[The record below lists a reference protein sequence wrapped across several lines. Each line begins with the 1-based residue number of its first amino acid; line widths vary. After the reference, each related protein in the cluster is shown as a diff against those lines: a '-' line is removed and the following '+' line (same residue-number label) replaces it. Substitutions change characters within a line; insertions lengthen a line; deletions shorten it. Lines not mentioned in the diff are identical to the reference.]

1 MAMAR
6 ALSVITILSTALAAP
21 VFAKDASLDHSSH
34 EQLRH
39 DQLRIHRGLMHH
51 HVQGQYLDQHF
62 RGAYN
67 QRNERFD
74 HNPQFQRNTFQR
86 STYQPG
92 TGDFRGRDP
101 SRIGGEDP
109 DLHPSAY

>member
-6 ALSVITILSTALAAP
+6 AMSVIAVLSIALAAP
-21 VFAKDASLDHSSH
+21 ALARDA
-34 EQLRH
+34 RH
-39 DQLRIHRGLMHH
+39 DHLRIHRAPAQHD
-51 HVQGQYLDQHF
+51 VQGQYMDQYF

-67 QRNERFD
+67 QRNELFD
-74 HNPQFQRNTFQR
+74 RNPQFQRNTFQR
-86 STYQPG
+86 ST
-92 TGDFRGRDP
+92 GDFRGHDP

>member
-1 MAMAR
+1 MTMVK
-6 ALSVITILSTALAAP
+6 ALSAIAVLCTVMAAP
-21 VFAKDASLDHSSH
+21 VFARDTGPV
-34 EQLRH
+34 RH
-39 DQLRIHRGLMHH
+39 DGLRIHRGPTHH
-51 HVQGQYLDQHF
+51 HVQDQHF

-74 HNPQFQRNTFQR
+74 LNPQFQRNTDNF
-86 STYQPG
+86 G
-92 TGDFRGRDP
+92 FRGRDR